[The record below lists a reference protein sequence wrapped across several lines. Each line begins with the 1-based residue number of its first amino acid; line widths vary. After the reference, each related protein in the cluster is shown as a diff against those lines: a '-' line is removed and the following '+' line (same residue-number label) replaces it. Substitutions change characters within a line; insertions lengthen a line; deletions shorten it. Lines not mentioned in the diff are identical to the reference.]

1 MKLEDF
7 LFSKDEWIQQAIDM
21 GDYCVGGPVKLTND
35 IKDIENL
42 DIVVDKTRNLV
53 QKKMLD
59 DNTTWNV
66 STVLGTLL
74 GEMIIKKHNFKWTI
88 NDEEIPV
95 VETQDE
101 NQLSPI
107 TKIYKI
113 LTSEVDDEGSPS
125 SFYSG
130 FLALEKLNNM
140 SEDEKKEITTYWHD
154 GKFIPATEWKDEEDD

>member
-1 MKLEDF
+1 MNLEDF
-7 LFSKDEWIQQAIDM
+7 LKNKVEWIQQAIDM
-21 GDYCVGGPVKLTND
+21 GDYCVGGPIKLKDD
-35 IKDIENL
+35 IKYIDNL
-42 DIVVDKTRNLV
+42 DMVVDKTRNLV

-74 GEMIIKKHNFKWTI
+74 GEMIIKKHKFKWAI
-88 NDEEIPV
+88 NDEDIPV
-95 VETQDE
+95 VETKDG

-113 LTSEVDDEGSPS
+113 LTSEEDDEGSPS

-140 SEDEKKEITTYWHD
+140 NEEEQKEITTYWHD
-154 GKFIPATEWKDEEDD
+154 GKFIPATEWKDEEE